1 LEFGESKERSMSNKH
16 AFVTDF
22 KARLDKLD
30 NELSQLEAKAQQAKA
45 DAQAKYQEQLSALRT
60 KRDQA
65 KQKYTEL
72 QGAGENAWEH
82 LKHGTEEAWSAL
94 KAELDKARAEFK

>member
-1 LEFGESKERSMSNKH
+1 MENKH
-16 AFVTDF
+16 AFVTDL

-30 NELSQLEAKAQQAKA
+30 NELGQLEARAQQAKA
-45 DAQAKYQEQLSALRT
+45 DTQARYQEQLMSLRS

-82 LKHGTEEAWSAL
+82 LKLGAEEAWSAL
-94 KAELDKARAEFK
+94 KAALDKARSEFK